1 MPEVTRMKLRSV
13 LEEIDRAAPFALAA
27 DWDNVGLMVG
37 DPDREVRR
45 LGIALDP
52 LPEAVAEAA
61 DRGCEALLTHH
72 PLFFSPIRRLD
83 LSRDPGRA
91 VLAAVE
97 RGVAVLAAHT
107 NWDSAEGGVSFELA
121 RLLGLRDVSVLDP
134 DARLGA
140 VGNFEDPLMAGE
152 ALERVRRAWGLS
164 WLDGYVS
171 ESCSILRV
179 ALCGGS
185 GADLWPRA
193 RAEGA
198 DLYVTADAK
207 YHVLLDAVREG
218 MPVAVVGHAE
228 MERASLK
235 ELARRLAVPGVL
247 DTVLIEAGGLA
258 SPLRL

>member
-140 VGNFEDPLMAGE
+140 VGNFEEPLTAGE
-152 ALERVRRAWGLS
+152 GLERVRRAWGLS

-179 ALCGGS
+179 ALCGGGPASAGAPGRSLPRTSPTMRTASSRSIGS
-185 GADLWPRA
+185 GI
-193 RAEGA
+193 
-198 DLYVTADAK
+198 
-207 YHVLLDAVREG
+207 LLVGTPEI
-218 MPVAVVGHAE
+218 VA
-228 MERASLK
+228 
-235 ELARRLAVPGVL
+235 
-247 DTVLIEAGGLA
+247 
-258 SPLRL
+258 LRLRRG

>member
-61 DRGCEALLTHH
+61 ERGCEALLTHH

-97 RGVAVLAAHT
+97 RGVAEIGRAH
-107 NWDSAEGGVSFELA
+107 V
-121 RLLGLRDVSVLDP
+121 
-134 DARLGA
+134 
-140 VGNFEDPLMAGE
+140 
-152 ALERVRRAWGLS
+152 
-164 WLDGYVS
+164 
-171 ESCSILRV
+171 
-179 ALCGGS
+179 
-185 GADLWPRA
+185 
-193 RAEGA
+193 
-198 DLYVTADAK
+198 
-207 YHVLLDAVREG
+207 
-218 MPVAVVGHAE
+218 
-228 MERASLK
+228 
-235 ELARRLAVPGVL
+235 
-247 DTVLIEAGGLA
+247 
-258 SPLRL
+258 